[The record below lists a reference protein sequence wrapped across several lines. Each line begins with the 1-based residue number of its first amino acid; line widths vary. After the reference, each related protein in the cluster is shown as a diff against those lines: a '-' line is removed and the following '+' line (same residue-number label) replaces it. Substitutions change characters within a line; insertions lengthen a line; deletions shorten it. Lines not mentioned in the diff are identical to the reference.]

1 MENISTLRKTAVATA
16 KALEDVRSHTFN
28 AMNRAYATLFFI
40 DVHGFFEAN
49 PAITSVT
56 VDIHAEGGTDDEG
69 HTYTNFS
76 LDSVK
81 VEVTPDV
88 SQSAIYG
95 FDEVSYDDLGQIRL
109 DPMDP
114 RDVPLSNDDLVSAI
128 QDTLQDCDRNQEWL
142 EIELPWRVADPEGR
156 DFTVMVNRAQV
167 DRAGDILLR
176 RSVDGGG
183 MPINPNEQQI
193 QNAQDEVIGWVE
205 YQ

>member
-1 MENISTLRKTAVATA
+1 MLNISTLRKTAAATA
-16 KALEDVRSHTFN
+16 KALENVRSQTFN

-49 PAITSVT
+49 PAITSVR
-56 VDIHAEGGTDDEG
+56 VDIRAEGGIDDEG

-109 DPMDP
+109 DPMDL

-128 QDTLQDCDRNQEWL
+128 QDTLQDGDHNQSWL
-142 EIELPWRVADPEGR
+142 EIELPWLVADPKGR
-156 DFTVMVNRAQV
+156 DFTLMVNRAQV
-167 DRAGDILLR
+167 DRARDILLG
-176 RSVDGGG
+176 RSVDGHGI
-183 MPINPNEQQI
+183 PTSPDTQQI
-193 QNAQDEVIGWVE
+193 QDAQDEVIRWVE